1 MKYNNDRNLFKII
14 LDSGNDLSLPAISAV
29 MYKKLKDS
37 KIIPDKLS
45 LKRTSCSIKGA
56 DNSPL
61 SVLGK
66 LNYPLIFTHPSNH
79 NLELKFNQFY
89 VIEGLS
95 NSINLGKP
103 VLKQIDTVW
112 DFKSPTISIKNISIP
127 LTNQKEEGNPGN
139 INKIIKSEPI
149 DQKIRLYA
157 KSTSYIPPR
166 SAMIIQL
173 KSSPDDK
180 LKLTEDVLIIPDQHF
195 QNSRKVFIMPES
207 ISNKNHLLTTITNPY
222 DSGITIKKGQVLAY
236 ANEPDKTH

>member
-1 MKYNNDRNLFKII
+1 MQMKYNNDMNLFKII

-112 DFKSPTISIKNISIP
+112 DFKSPTISIKIFRYHYQIKRKKEIQEISIK
-127 LTNQKEEGNPGN
+127 LSNLSRLIKRYVFMLNPH
-139 INKIIKSEPI
+139 
-149 DQKIRLYA
+149 
-157 KSTSYIPPR
+157 
-166 SAMIIQL
+166 
-173 KSSPDDK
+173 
-180 LKLTEDVLIIPDQHF
+180 LIYRQDLQ
-195 QNSRKVFIMPES
+195 
-207 ISNKNHLLTTITNPY
+207 
-222 DSGITIKKGQVLAY
+222 
-236 ANEPDKTH
+236 